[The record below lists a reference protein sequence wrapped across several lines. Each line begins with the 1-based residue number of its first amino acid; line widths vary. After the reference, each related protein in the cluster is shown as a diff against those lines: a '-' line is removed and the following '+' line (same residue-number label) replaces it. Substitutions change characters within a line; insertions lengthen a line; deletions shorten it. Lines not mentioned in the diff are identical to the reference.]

1 MDLLH
6 AERTGVIGHQDAIR
20 GRGVLRRRTRR
31 GDIGEF
37 VARRCPPASPR
48 SLRTVLVAGVS
59 LLALAGAALPGKVH
73 AAVQGPL
80 GSPGTFIGAP
90 GVAGKP
96 GISGTNASPG
106 VAGANFGTVAFGT
119 PGGAGG
125 SGGSGGTA
133 TAGGAGYAGTSGGQ
147 TGGFY
152 STLSANFG
160 VIVSGTAGSGGAGGA
175 GGAGGSGGA
184 GGTGGL
190 SLPGGGLL
198 GTGGLGGT
206 GGNGSAGGAGG
217 AGANGA
223 TSDAALVLGTGVSFT
238 NQGQIA
244 GGVGGAGG
252 SGGVG
257 GIGGAG
263 GMGGAG
269 GFAPAGFDG
278 PGGVGGAGAIGGT
291 GGAGGSGGVGAGAFF
306 LRNPSTTI
314 TNLGTLSGGQGGAG
328 GNGGAG
334 GTGGAGGAGGSA
346 PTFLPAGATGQAAN
360 GGAGGQGGTGGSGG
374 LMTDTGAG
382 GYIVN
387 KGLLTG
393 GAGGAGGNGGN
404 GGAAG
409 GAGATAGPGGN
420 GGNGGSGGPAIYA
433 ASNPLNLYN
442 AGTIS
447 GGAGGQP
454 GQGGAGSVAGANGVA
469 GQQGPAIVL
478 NTTGNKIISG
488 PNSTIGAITGTGNL
502 IFSGT
507 GTTVLTGTNTYTGG
521 TEIQSGTLEVGNSAN
536 PGASVAGAVTVDAAG
551 TLRGHGSIGGSVM
564 NGGDVFPG
572 ASIGVL
578 SVNGPYTQTSGGS
591 LTIEITPNAGA
602 GPGVSYDQLNVSGAA
617 SLAGS
622 LVVQPDLGTYAV
634 GTAYDIVHAG
644 GGVSGR
650 FASLTLT
657 RPALAAYLTPA
668 LTYQASDVVLTVAP
682 MPGPDGTLASGAAF
696 ATGAGFA
703 GNAYAVNQV
712 LFTALGRLTDPG
724 DVIGDPTA
732 TNPLLGAWA
741 RGIGGWGAANGM
753 STQQYGGLVGY
764 GRAVRPDVVA
774 GFAVSGL
781 GTSAQGGTQTLTT
794 RSFGAYGYGVWTQGR
809 LRITG
814 TAGGGGLLTHETRA
828 LPPTGL
834 GAKGDATGWF
844 GAVAL
849 SAQYRLQQGP
859 LFLIPFA
866 FARYLHTDSGALSET
881 GAGVLNLG
889 YGAVQADIGAL
900 GGGVRA
906 GTDIPLREAT
916 VIPWVRL
923 GLTGYLGGGSVAG
936 VETLGPF
943 TATETAQSA
952 PDATVDTGVG
962 VSLVG
967 HGPWRASLAWSG
979 HFTTGAP
986 QQDLELGVR
995 YRW

>member
-1 MDLLH
+1 MDLQQ
-6 AERTGVIGHQDAIR
+6 AERADVIGHQGDTG
-20 GRGVLRRRTRR
+20 GRGDLRRRARR
-31 GDIGEF
+31 GEIGEF

-73 AAVQGPL
+73 AAVAAPIIGTPGNPGNP
-80 GSPGTFIGAP
+80 GSN
-90 GVAGKP
+90 
-96 GISGTNASPG
+96 GISAPAGA
-106 VAGANFGTVAFGT
+106 AGANGTGT
-119 PGGAGG
+119 TGTAGGAGYSGGIAGKGGAGSAGTGGGQAGGFYTSPSVNSGVIVSGVGG
-125 SGGSGGTA
+125 SGGSGG
-133 TAGGAGYAGTSGGQ
+133 
-147 TGGFY
+147 F
-152 STLSANFG
+152 
-160 VIVSGTAGSGGAGGA
+160 GGAGGD
-175 GGAGGSGGA
+175 GGA
-184 GGTGGL
+184 GGTGGYQKTVGFVGG
-190 SLPGGGLL
+190 PGGV
-198 GTGGLGGT
+198 GGS
-206 GGNGSAGGAGG
+206 GSAGGPGG
-217 AGANGA
+217 AGADGA
-223 TSDAALVLGTGVSFT
+223 PSDAALVLGTGVVFT

-244 GGVGGAGG
+244 GGIGGAGG

-263 GMGGAG
+263 GAGGAG
-269 GFAPAGFDG
+269 GRSYIGVPGPAAA
-278 PGGVGGAGAIGGT
+278 GGNGAIGGT
-291 GGAGGSGGVGAGAFF
+291 GGAGGWGGAGGGAFF
-306 LRNPSTTI
+306 LKYPNTTI

-334 GTGGAGGAGGSA
+334 GSGGAGGAGGTA
-346 PTFLPAGATGQAAN
+346 PNFLTPGATGQAAN
-360 GGAGGQGGTGGSGG
+360 GGAGGQGGHGASGG
-374 LMTDTGAG
+374 IATYTGAG

-393 GAGGAGGNGGN
+393 GAGGVGGNGGN

-420 GGNGGSGGPAIYA
+420 GGNGGVGGAAIVA
-433 ASNPLNLYN
+433 GNPLNLYN

-447 GGAGGQP
+447 GGPGGQP

-469 GQQGPAIVL
+469 GAAGPAIVL
-478 NTTGNKIISG
+478 DTTGNQIISG
-488 PNSTIGAITGTGNL
+488 PNSTIGAIVGTGNL

-521 TEIQSGTLEVGNSAN
+521 TEIQSGILEVGNSAN
-536 PGASVAGAVTVDAAG
+536 PGASVAGPVTVDSAG
-551 TLRGHGSIGGSVM
+551 TLRGHGSIGGNVAN
-564 NGGDVFPG
+564 NGNVFPG

-578 SVNGPYTQTSGGS
+578 TVNGPYTQSAGGS
-591 LTIEITPNAGA
+591 LTIEITPNAAA
-602 GPGVSYDQLNVSGAA
+602 GPGVGYDQLNVTGSA
-617 SLAGS
+617 SLAGA
-622 LVVQPDLGTYAV
+622 LLVQPDLGTYTL

-644 GGVSGR
+644 GGVSGQ

-657 RPALAAYLTPA
+657 SPGLGAYLAPS
-668 LTYQASDVVLTVAP
+668 LTYQASDVILALAP
-682 MPGPDGTLASGAAF
+682 APGADGSLASGPAF

-724 DVIGDPTA
+724 GVVGDPTA

-764 GRAVRPDVVA
+764 GRAVRPGVVA

-781 GTSAQGGTQTLTT
+781 GTSAQGGTQTITT

-844 GAVAL
+844 GAAAL

-866 FARYLHTDSGALSET
+866 FARYLHADSGTLSET
-881 GAGVLNLG
+881 GAGALDLG
-889 YGAVQADIGAL
+889 YGAVRTDTGAL

-906 GTDIPLREAT
+906 GTDIALREAT
-916 VIPWVRL
+916 LIPWVRV
-923 GLTGYLGGGSVAG
+923 GLTGYLGGGSVANT
-936 VETLGPF
+936 ETLGLF

-967 HGPWRASLAWSG
+967 HGPWRASLAWNG
-979 HFTTGAP
+979 HFTNGAP
-986 QQDLELGVR
+986 QQDLELGLR